1 MGTVMK
7 IQARLATNGDAVMVS
22 GWMRRRGKLAW
33 DPRTLPPTG
42 VVMEIDG
49 VPCAAAWLF
58 ITDGYCG
65 VGFLH
70 NLATNPDVSAARRM
84 AAARGLMDVMRGIGL
99 QNGCHIIFG
108 GIRDKRLLKT
118 ARRLGWMAGDEMETP
133 VFLKI

>member
-1 MGTVMK
+1 MK
-7 IQARLATNGDAVMVS
+7 IQARLATDEDAAIVS
-22 GWMRRRGKLAW
+22 GWMQRRGKLAW

-42 VVMEIDG
+42 VVMEVDG

-65 VGFLH
+65 VAFLH
-70 NLATNPDVSAARRM
+70 NLATNPDAPASWRASALLG
-84 AAARGLMDVMRGIGL
+84 GLEVIRDIGL

-108 GIRDKRLLKT
+108 GIRDKRLLQA
-118 ARRLGWMAGDEMETP
+118 ARRLGWQAGDELETP